1 MTTTAAIGIHDL
13 MQKVIDLKGSD
24 LHIVAGNPAIF
35 RVDGELR
42 RVDMP
47 AVTPEQSK
55 QLIFSL
61 LDQEQQDYVKVN
73 KEIDFGF
80 QFKEKSRFRVN
91 VYHASGA
98 LALAARLIPEKIRTV
113 EELDLLPILHDFTLF
128 PQGLVLLT
136 GPTGEGK
143 STTLAALID
152 EINHKRAEHIVTIED
167 PIEFI
172 YEPDKS
178 VISQREINQDTH
190 GWDIALRSAL
200 REDPDVVLIGEMR
213 DHETIAS
220 AITIAETGH
229 LVFATLHTNTASET
243 MDRIIDVFPAAQQPQ
258 IRQQLAGVIRAVVSQ
273 RLVPKKGGG
282 RIAALEVMIAN
293 SAVRNLIRENKAF
306 QIESII
312 QTSSEQGMFLFEK
325 HLSMLVQQGKIT
337 AETARNR
344 AFRPEEIDRLL
355 TKE

>member
-1 MTTTAAIGIHDL
+1 MSTTITIHDL
-13 MQKVIDLKGSD
+13 MQKVVDLQGSD
-24 LHIVAGNPAIF
+24 LHLVCGNPAIL

-42 RVDMP
+42 RVEMP
-47 AVTPEQSK
+47 LITPAQNKE
-55 QLIFSL
+55 LIFTIL
-61 LDQEQQDYVKVN
+61 TQEQQDYVKVN
-73 KEIDFGF
+73 KELDFGF
-80 QFKEKSRFRVN
+80 QYKEKARFRIN

-98 LALAARLIPEKIRTV
+98 LALAARLIPEKIKTI
-113 EELDLLPILHDFTLF
+113 EELDLLPILHDFTLY

-152 EINHKRAEHIVTIED
+152 EINHKRAEHILTIED

-172 YEPDKS
+172 YQPDKS
-178 VISQREINQDTH
+178 IISQREVNQDTH

-229 LVFATLHTNTASET
+229 LVFATLHTNTASES

-273 RLVPKKGGG
+273 RLLPKKGGG
-282 RIAALEVMIAN
+282 RVAALEVMIAN
-293 SAVRNLIRENKAF
+293 AAVRNLIRESKAF

-325 HLSMLVQQGKIT
+325 HLFMLVQQGKIT

-344 AFRPEEIDRLL
+344 AFRPDEIERMLA
-355 TKE
+355 KE

>member
-1 MTTTAAIGIHDL
+1 MSTTISIHDL
-13 MQKVIDLKGSD
+13 MQKVVDLQGSD
-24 LHIVAGNPAIF
+24 LHLVCGNPAIL

-42 RVDMP
+42 RVEMP
-47 AVTPEQSK
+47 LITPAQNKE
-55 QLIFSL
+55 LIFSIL
-61 LDQEQQDYVKVN
+61 TQEQQDYVKVN
-73 KEIDFGF
+73 KELDFGY
-80 QFKEKSRFRVN
+80 QYKEKARFRVN

-98 LALAARLIPEKIRTV
+98 LALAARLIPEKIKTI
-113 EELDLLPILHDFTLF
+113 EELDLLPILHDFTLY

-152 EINHKRAEHIVTIED
+152 EINHKRAEHILTIED

-172 YEPDKS
+172 YQPDKS
-178 VISQREINQDTH
+178 IISQREVNQDTH

-229 LVFATLHTNTASET
+229 LVFATLHTNTASES

-273 RLVPKKGGG
+273 RLLPKKGGG
-282 RIAALEVMIAN
+282 RVAALEVMIAN
-293 SAVRNLIRENKAF
+293 AAVRNLIRESKAF

-325 HLSMLVQQGKIT
+325 HLFMLVQQGKIT

-344 AFRPEEIDRLL
+344 AFRPDEIERMLA
-355 TKE
+355 KE

>member
-1 MTTTAAIGIHDL
+1 MSTTITIHDL
-13 MQKVIDLKGSD
+13 MQKVVDLQGSD
-24 LHIVAGNPAIF
+24 LHLVCGNPAIL

-42 RVDMP
+42 RVEMP
-47 AVTPEQSK
+47 LITSAQNKE
-55 QLIFSL
+55 LIFSIL
-61 LDQEQQDYVKVN
+61 TQEQQDYVKVN
-73 KEIDFGF
+73 KELDFGF
-80 QFKEKSRFRVN
+80 QYQEKARFRVN

-98 LALAARLIPEKIRTV
+98 LALAARLIPEKIKTI
-113 EELDLLPILHDFTLF
+113 EELDLLPILHDFTLY

-152 EINHKRAEHIVTIED
+152 EINHKRAEHILTIED

-172 YEPDKS
+172 YQPDKS
-178 VISQREINQDTH
+178 IISQREVNQDTH

-229 LVFATLHTNTASET
+229 LVFATLHTNTASES
-243 MDRIIDVFPAAQQPQ
+243 MDRSIDVFPAAQQPQ

-273 RLVPKKGGG
+273 RLLPKKGGG
-282 RIAALEVMIAN
+282 RVAALEVMIAN
-293 SAVRNLIRENKAF
+293 AAVRNLIRESKAF

-325 HLSMLVQQGKIT
+325 HLFMLVQQGKIT

-344 AFRPEEIDRLL
+344 AFRPDEIERMLA
-355 TKE
+355 KE

>member
-1 MTTTAAIGIHDL
+1 MSTTITIHDL
-13 MQKVIDLKGSD
+13 MQKVVDLQGSD
-24 LHIVAGNPAIF
+24 LHLVCGNPAIL

-42 RVDMP
+42 RVEMP
-47 AVTPEQSK
+47 LITPAQNKEM
-55 QLIFSL
+55 IFAIL
-61 LDQEQQDYVKVN
+61 TQEQQDYVKVN
-73 KEIDFGF
+73 KELDFGF
-80 QFKEKSRFRVN
+80 QYKERARFRVN

-98 LALAARLIPEKIRTV
+98 LALAARLIPEKIKTI
-113 EELDLLPILHDFTLF
+113 EELDLLPILHDFTLY

-152 EINHKRAEHIVTIED
+152 EINHKRAEHILTIED

-172 YEPDKS
+172 YQPDKS
-178 VISQREINQDTH
+178 IISQREVNQDTH

-229 LVFATLHTNTASET
+229 LVFATLHTNTASES

-273 RLVPKKGGG
+273 RLLPKKGGG
-282 RIAALEVMIAN
+282 RVAALEVMIAN
-293 SAVRNLIRENKAF
+293 AAVRNLIRESKAF

-325 HLSMLVQQGKIT
+325 HLFMLVQQGKIT

-344 AFRPEEIDRLL
+344 AFRPDEIERMLA
-355 TKE
+355 KE

>member
-1 MTTTAAIGIHDL
+1 MSTTISIHDL
-13 MQKVIDLKGSD
+13 MQKVVDLQGSD
-24 LHIVAGNPAIF
+24 LHLVCGNPAIL

-42 RVDMP
+42 RVEMP
-47 AVTPEQSK
+47 LITPAQNKE
-55 QLIFSL
+55 LIFSIL
-61 LDQEQQDYVKVN
+61 TQEQQDYVKVN
-73 KEIDFGF
+73 KELDFGF
-80 QFKEKSRFRVN
+80 QYQEKARFRVN

-98 LALAARLIPEKIRTV
+98 LALAARLIPEKIKTI
-113 EELDLLPILHDFTLF
+113 EELDLLPILHDFTLY

-152 EINHKRAEHIVTIED
+152 EINHKRAEHILTIED

-172 YEPDKS
+172 YQPDKS
-178 VISQREINQDTH
+178 IISQREVNQDTH

-229 LVFATLHTNTASET
+229 LVFATLHTNTASES

-273 RLVPKKGGG
+273 RLLPKKGGG
-282 RIAALEVMIAN
+282 RVAALEVMIAN
-293 SAVRNLIRENKAF
+293 AAVRNLIRESKAF

-325 HLSMLVQQGKIT
+325 HLFMLVQQGKIT

-344 AFRPEEIDRLL
+344 AFRPDEIERMLA
-355 TKE
+355 KE

>member
-1 MTTTAAIGIHDL
+1 MSTTITIHDL
-13 MQKVIDLKGSD
+13 MQKVVDLQGSD
-24 LHIVAGNPAIF
+24 LHLVCGNPAIL

-42 RVDMP
+42 RVEMP
-47 AVTPEQSK
+47 LITPEQNK
-55 QLIFSL
+55 ELIFTIL
-61 LDQEQQDYVKVN
+61 TQEQQDYVKVN
-73 KEIDFGF
+73 KELDFGY
-80 QFKEKSRFRVN
+80 QYKEKARFRVN

-98 LALAARLIPEKIRTV
+98 LALAARLIPEKIKTI
-113 EELDLLPILHDFTLF
+113 EELDLLPILHDFTLY

-152 EINHKRAEHIVTIED
+152 EINHKRAEHILTIED

-172 YEPDKS
+172 YQPDKS
-178 VISQREINQDTH
+178 IISQREVNQDTH

-229 LVFATLHTNTASET
+229 LVFATLHTNTASES

-273 RLVPKKGGG
+273 RLLPKKGGG
-282 RIAALEVMIAN
+282 RVAALEVMIAN
-293 SAVRNLIRENKAF
+293 AAVRNLIRESKAF

-325 HLSMLVQQGKIT
+325 HLFMLVQQGKIT

-344 AFRPEEIDRLL
+344 AFRPDEIERMLA
-355 TKE
+355 KE

>member
-1 MTTTAAIGIHDL
+1 MSTTITIHDL
-13 MQKVIDLKGSD
+13 MQKVVDLQGSD
-24 LHIVAGNPAIF
+24 LHLVCGNPAIL

-42 RVDMP
+42 RVEMP
-47 AVTPEQSK
+47 LITPEQNK
-55 QLIFSL
+55 ELIFTIL
-61 LDQEQQDYVKVN
+61 TQEQQDYVKVN
-73 KEIDFGF
+73 KELDFGY
-80 QFKEKSRFRVN
+80 QYKEKARFRVN

-98 LALAARLIPEKIRTV
+98 LALAARLIPEKIKTI
-113 EELDLLPILHDFTLF
+113 EELDLLPILHDFTLY

-152 EINHKRAEHIVTIED
+152 EINHKRAEHILTIED

-172 YEPDKS
+172 YQPDKS
-178 VISQREINQDTH
+178 IISQREVNQDTH

-229 LVFATLHTNTASET
+229 LVFATLHTNTASES

-273 RLVPKKGGG
+273 RLLPKKGGG
-282 RIAALEVMIAN
+282 RVAALEVMIAN
-293 SAVRNLIRENKAF
+293 AAVRNLIRESKAF

-325 HLSMLVQQGKIT
+325 HLFMLVQQGKIT
-337 AETARNR
+337 AETDRNR
-344 AFRPEEIDRLL
+344 AFRPDEIERMLA
-355 TKE
+355 KE

>member
-1 MTTTAAIGIHDL
+1 MSTAVTIQNL
-13 MQKVIDLKGSD
+13 LQKVVDLQGSD
-24 LHIVAGNPAIF
+24 IHLICGNPAIL

-42 RVDMP
+42 RVEMP
-47 AVTPEQSK
+47 PITPAQNKEF
-55 QLIFSL
+55 IFSIL
-61 LDQEQQDYVKVN
+61 TQEQQDYVKVN
-73 KEIDFGF
+73 KELDFGY
-80 QFKEKSRFRVN
+80 QYQERARFRIN
-91 VYHASGA
+91 VYHSSGN
-98 LALAARLIPEKIRTV
+98 LALAGRLIPEKIKTV
-113 EELDLLPILHDFTLF
+113 EELDLLPILHDFTLY

-152 EINHKRAEHIVTIED
+152 EINHKRAEHILTIED

-172 YEPDKS
+172 YQPDKS
-178 VISQREINQDTH
+178 IISQREVNQDTH

-229 LVFATLHTNTASET
+229 LVFATLHTNTASES

-258 IRQQLAGVIRAVVSQ
+258 IRQQLAGVIKAVVSQ
-273 RLVPKKGGG
+273 RLLPKKGGG
-282 RIAALEVMIAN
+282 RVAALEVMIAN
-293 SAVRNLIRENKAF
+293 AAVRNLIRESKAF

-325 HLSMLVQQGKIT
+325 HLFMLVQQGKIT

-344 AFRPEEIDRLL
+344 AFRPDEIERLL
-355 TKE
+355 AKE

>member
-1 MTTTAAIGIHDL
+1 MSTTITIHDL
-13 MQKVIDLKGSD
+13 MQKVVDLQGSD
-24 LHIVAGNPAIF
+24 LHLVCGNPAIL

-42 RVDMP
+42 RVEMP
-47 AVTPEQSK
+47 LITSAQNKE
-55 QLIFSL
+55 LIFSIL
-61 LDQEQQDYVKVN
+61 TQEQQDYVKVN
-73 KEIDFGF
+73 KELDFGF
-80 QFKEKSRFRVN
+80 QYQEKARFRVN

-98 LALAARLIPEKIRTV
+98 LALAARLIPEKIKTI
-113 EELDLLPILHDFTLF
+113 EELDLLPILHDFTLY

-152 EINHKRAEHIVTIED
+152 EINHKRAEHILTIED

-172 YEPDKS
+172 YQPDKS
-178 VISQREINQDTH
+178 IISQREVNQDTH

-229 LVFATLHTNTASET
+229 LVFATLHTNTASES

-273 RLVPKKGGG
+273 RLLPKKGGG
-282 RIAALEVMIAN
+282 RVAALEVMIAN
-293 SAVRNLIRENKAF
+293 AAVRNLIRESKAF

-325 HLSMLVQQGKIT
+325 HLFMLVQQGKIT

-344 AFRPEEIDRLL
+344 AFRPDEIERMLA
-355 TKE
+355 KE

>member
-1 MTTTAAIGIHDL
+1 MSTTITIHDL
-13 MQKVIDLKGSD
+13 MQKVVDLQGSD
-24 LHIVAGNPAIF
+24 LHLVCGNPAIL

-42 RVDMP
+42 RVEMP
-47 AVTPEQSK
+47 LITPAQNKE
-55 QLIFSL
+55 LIFSIL
-61 LDQEQQDYVKVN
+61 TQEQQDYVKVN
-73 KEIDFGF
+73 KELDFGY
-80 QFKEKSRFRVN
+80 QYKEKARFRVN

-98 LALAARLIPEKIRTV
+98 LALAARLIPEKIKTI
-113 EELDLLPILHDFTLF
+113 EELDLLPILHDFTLY

-152 EINHKRAEHIVTIED
+152 EINHKRAEHILTIED

-172 YEPDKS
+172 YQPDKS
-178 VISQREINQDTH
+178 IISQREVNQDTH

-229 LVFATLHTNTASET
+229 LVFATLHTNTASES

-273 RLVPKKGGG
+273 RLLPKKGGG
-282 RIAALEVMIAN
+282 RVAALEVMIAN
-293 SAVRNLIRENKAF
+293 AAVRNLIRESKAF

-312 QTSSEQGMFLFEK
+312 QNSSEQGMFLFEK
-325 HLSMLVQQGKIT
+325 HLFMLVQQGKIT

-344 AFRPEEIDRLL
+344 AFRPDEIERMLA
-355 TKE
+355 KE

>member
-1 MTTTAAIGIHDL
+1 MSTIAMFDL
-13 MQKVIDLKGSD
+13 MQKVVDLQGSD
-24 LHIVAGNPAIF
+24 LHLVCGNPAIL

-47 AVTPEQSK
+47 LLSPDQNKE
-55 QLIFSL
+55 LIFSL
-61 LDQEQQDYVKVN
+61 LTQEQQDYVKVN
-73 KEIDFGF
+73 KELDFGF
-80 QFKEKSRFRVN
+80 QYQEKARFRVN

-98 LALAARLIPEKIRTV
+98 LALAARLIPEKIKTI
-113 EELDLLPILHDFTLF
+113 EELDLLPILHDFTLY

-152 EINHKRAEHIVTIED
+152 EINHKRADHILTIED

-172 YEPDKS
+172 YQPDKC
-178 VISQREINQDTH
+178 VISQREVNQDTH

-229 LVFATLHTNTASET
+229 LVFATLHTNTASESI
-243 MDRIIDVFPAAQQPQ
+243 DRMIDVFPAAQQPQ

-273 RLVPKKGGG
+273 RLLPKKGGG
-282 RIAALEVMIAN
+282 RVDALEVMIAN
-293 SAVRNLIRENKAF
+293 AAVRNFIRESKAF

-325 HLSMLVQQGKIT
+325 HLYMLVQQGKIT

-344 AFRPEEIDRLL
+344 AFRPDEIERMLS
-355 TKE
+355 KE

>member
-1 MTTTAAIGIHDL
+1 
-13 MQKVIDLKGSD
+13 
-24 LHIVAGNPAIF
+24 
-35 RVDGELR
+35 
-42 RVDMP
+42 MP
-47 AVTPEQSK
+47 LLTPDQNKE
-55 QLIFSL
+55 LIFSIL
-61 LDQEQQDYVKVN
+61 TQEQQDYVKVN
-73 KEIDFGF
+73 KELDFGF
-80 QFKEKSRFRVN
+80 QHQEKARFRVN

-98 LALAARLIPEKIRTV
+98 LALAARLIPEKIKTI
-113 EELDLLPILHDFTLF
+113 EELDLLPILHDFTLY

-152 EINHKRAEHIVTIED
+152 EINHNRAEHILTIED

-172 YEPDKS
+172 YQPDKS
-178 VISQREINQDTH
+178 IISQREVNQDTH

-229 LVFATLHTNTASET
+229 LVFATLHTNTASESI
-243 MDRIIDVFPAAQQPQ
+243 DRMIDVFPAAQQPQ
-258 IRQQLAGVIRAVVSQ
+258 IRQQLAGVIKAIASQ
-273 RLVPKKGGG
+273 RLLPKKGGG
-282 RIAALEVMIAN
+282 RVVALEVMIAN
-293 SAVRNLIRENKAF
+293 AAVRNLIRESKAF

-325 HLSMLVQQGKIT
+325 HLFMLVQQGKIT

-344 AFRPEEIDRLL
+344 AFRPDEIERMLS
-355 TKE
+355 KE

>member
-1 MTTTAAIGIHDL
+1 MSTAITIHDL
-13 MQKVIDLKGSD
+13 MQKVVDLQGSD
-24 LHIVAGNPAIF
+24 LHLVCGNPAIL

-42 RVDMP
+42 RVEMP
-47 AVTPEQSK
+47 LITPDQNKE
-55 QLIFSL
+55 LIFTIL
-61 LDQEQQDYVKVN
+61 TQEQQDYVKVN
-73 KEIDFGF
+73 KELDFGF
-80 QFKEKSRFRVN
+80 QYKEKARFRVN
-91 VYHASGA
+91 VYHSSGA
-98 LALAARLIPEKIRTV
+98 MALAARLIPEKIKTI
-113 EELDLLPILHDFTLF
+113 EELDLLPILHDFTLY

-152 EINHKRAEHIVTIED
+152 EINHKRAEHILTIED

-172 YEPDKS
+172 YQPDKS
-178 VISQREINQDTH
+178 IISQREVNQDTH

-229 LVFATLHTNTASET
+229 LVFATLHTNTASESI
-243 MDRIIDVFPAAQQPQ
+243 DRIIDVFPAAQQPQ

-273 RLVPKKGGG
+273 RLLPKKGGG
-282 RIAALEVMIAN
+282 RVAALEVMIAN
-293 SAVRNLIRENKAF
+293 AAVRNLIRESKAF

-325 HLSMLVQQGKIT
+325 HLFMLVQQGIIT

-344 AFRPEEIDRLL
+344 AFRPDEIERMLS
-355 TKE
+355 KE

>member
-1 MTTTAAIGIHDL
+1 MNTTITIHDL
-13 MQKVIDLKGSD
+13 MQKVVDLQGSD
-24 LHIVAGNPAIF
+24 LHLVCGNPAIL

-42 RVDMP
+42 RVEMP
-47 AVTPEQSK
+47 LITPAQNKE
-55 QLIFSL
+55 LIFSIL
-61 LDQEQQDYVKVN
+61 TQEQQDYVKVN
-73 KEIDFGF
+73 KELDFGY
-80 QFKEKSRFRVN
+80 QYKEKARFRVN

-98 LALAARLIPEKIRTV
+98 LALAARLIPEKIKTI
-113 EELDLLPILHDFTLF
+113 EELDLLPILHDFTLY

-152 EINHKRAEHIVTIED
+152 EINHKRAEHILTIED

-172 YEPDKS
+172 YQPDKS
-178 VISQREINQDTH
+178 IISQREVNQDTH

-229 LVFATLHTNTASET
+229 LVFATLHTNTASES

-273 RLVPKKGGG
+273 RLLPKKGGG
-282 RIAALEVMIAN
+282 RVAALEVMIAN
-293 SAVRNLIRENKAF
+293 AAVRNLIRESKAF

-325 HLSMLVQQGKIT
+325 HLFMLVQQGKIT

-344 AFRPEEIDRLL
+344 AFRPDEIERMLA
-355 TKE
+355 KE

>member
-1 MTTTAAIGIHDL
+1 MSNSVHISDL
-13 MQKVIDLKGSD
+13 LQKVVDLQGSD
-24 LHIVAGNPAIF
+24 LHLVCGNPAII

-47 AVTPEQSK
+47 PISPEQNQ
-55 QLIFSL
+55 QLIFSIL
-61 LDQEQQDYVKVN
+61 TQDQQDYVKVN
-73 KEIDFGF
+73 KEVDFGY
-80 QFKEKSRFRVN
+80 QFKERSRFRIN
-91 VYHASGA
+91 VYHASGS
-98 LALAARLIPEKIRTV
+98 LALAARLIPEKIKTI
-113 EELDLLPILHDFTLF
+113 EELELLPILHDFTLI

-152 EINHKRAEHIVTIED
+152 EINQKRAEHILTIED

-172 YEPDKS
+172 YQPAKS
-178 VISQREINQDTH
+178 VISQREVNQDTH

-229 LVFATLHTNTASET
+229 LVFATLHTNTASESL
-243 MDRIIDVFPAAQQPQ
+243 DRMIDVFPAAQQPQ
-258 IRQQLAGVIRAVVSQ
+258 IRQQLAGVIKAVVSQ
-273 RLVPKKGGG
+273 RLLPRKGGG
-282 RIAALEVMIAN
+282 RVAALEVMVAN
-293 SAVRNLIRENKAF
+293 PAIRNLIRENKAF

-312 QTSSEQGMFLFEK
+312 QTSSESGMLLFEK
-325 HLSMLVQQGKIT
+325 HLFSLVQQGKIT
-337 AETARNR
+337 ADTARNR
-344 AFRPEEIDRLL
+344 AFRPEEIDRMLA
-355 TKE
+355 KE